1 VAYCPHCD
9 GPFFKGK
16 DVAVIGGGNSGIEA
30 ALDLAGIVKSVTV
43 FEFMPEL
50 KADKVL
56 VDKAEQKANITIH
69 RNAATREIKASNGK
83 VSAIEYQDRATETVH
98 ELPLEGV
105 FVQIGL
111 VPNSDFLDGV
121 VERSRFGEIVINEKC
136 QTSEEGIYA
145 CGDVTTVPY
154 KQIVIA
160 MGEGSKA
167 SLAAFEYL
175 MTQGDRL
182 ADLYEAE
189 QNRDAQQDAAVA

>member
-1 VAYCPHCD
+1 MAAFSTCPDC
-9 GPFFKGK
+9 
-16 DVAVIGGGNSGIEA
+16 GGTRLSEA
-30 ALDLAGIVKSVTV
+30 ARSSRIAGVSIADACAMQISDLAGWI
-43 FEFMPEL
+43 EGI
-50 KADKVL
+50 
-56 VDKAEQKANITIH
+56 AEPSLAPLLQSL
-69 RNAATREIKASNGK
+69 RGLLAA
-83 VSAIEYQDRATETVH
+83 
-98 ELPLEGV
+98 

-136 QTSEEGIYA
+136 QTSQEGIYA

-167 SLAAFEYL
+167 SLAAFDYL

-182 ADLYEAE
+182 EDLYEGE
-189 QNRDAQQDAAVA
+189 QNHDEQQDAAVA

>member
-1 VAYCPHCD
+1 
-9 GPFFKGK
+9 
-16 DVAVIGGGNSGIEA
+16 
-30 ALDLAGIVKSVTV
+30 
-43 FEFMPEL
+43 M
-50 KADKVL
+50 
-56 VDKAEQKANITIH
+56 
-69 RNAATREIKASNGK
+69 
-83 VSAIEYQDRATETVH
+83 
-98 ELPLEGV
+98 
-105 FVQIGL
+105 QIGL

-182 ADLYEAE
+182 ADLYEGE